1 MLTKIFNIADS
12 MKLFDIFANGS
23 KSKVAV
29 LTYHRI
35 CNKNDDWS
43 LNPLPVKSFKEHL
56 KFLTDSYNII
66 SLDDLVDL
74 VAKREPIHEKT
85 AVLTF
90 DDGYKDNYT
99 NAYPLL
105 EKYDIPATI
114 YLTSKLIGTGE
125 LVWADKVGYIIY
137 HSLVDQIKI
146 DELVEY
152 DLGSKFDKYQTFSLI
167 KRKLGDLTEL
177 EKSYFID
184 KLANL
189 CQVEI
194 PADAGCEL
202 MLSWDEVKEMDENNI
217 DFGAHTINHP
227 VLPELSSKEAR
238 WEILES
244 KRVLEENLQKSVNH
258 FSYPYGTF
266 NQDVVGIVK
275 DLKFK
280 SAVTLDQ
287 NLVNT
292 KKDNLYTLSRM
303 DGFADLN
310 FLKLFLSGYGNYF
323 YDFVKLKSRL
333 MANNAR
339 LFKSTMKE
347 G

>member
-1 MLTKIFNIADS
+1 MLTKILNIADS
-12 MKLFDIFANGS
+12 MKLFDVFANGS
-23 KSKVAV
+23 NSKVAV

-56 KFLTDSYNII
+56 KFLTNSYNII

-74 VAKREPIHEKT
+74 MTKKEPIHEKT
-85 AVLTF
+85 VVLTF
-90 DDGYKDNYT
+90 DDGYKDNYI

-105 EKYDIPATI
+105 RKYEIPATI
-114 YLTSKLIGTGE
+114 FLTSKLIGSGE

-137 HSLVDQIKI
+137 NSSIDQIKI
-146 DELVEY
+146 DELGEY
-152 DLGSKFDKYQTFSLI
+152 SLGSKFEKYQTFSDI
-167 KRKLGDLTEL
+167 KRKLVNRTEL
-177 EKSYFID
+177 EKSSFID

-194 PADAGCEL
+194 PKDAGCEL
-202 MLSWDEVKEMDENNI
+202 MLSWDEVREMNENNI

-227 VLPELSSKEAR
+227 VLPKLTPKEAK

-244 KRVLEENLQKSVNH
+244 KKVLEENLQKKVTH

-266 NQDVVGIVK
+266 NQDVVNIIRE
-275 DLKFK
+275 LNFK
-280 SAVTLDQ
+280 SAVTLNQ
-287 NLVNT
+287 NLINT
-292 KKDNLYTLSRM
+292 KKDDLYTLSRM

-310 FLKLFLSGYGNYF
+310 FLKLFLSGYGKYF
-323 YDFVKLKSRL
+323 YDFVKLKSRIL
-333 MANNAR
+333 TNNPR
-339 LFKSTMKE
+339 FFKMIMGQS
-347 G
+347 

>member
-12 MKLFDIFANGS
+12 MKLFDVFANGS
-23 KSKVAV
+23 NSKVAV

-35 CNKNDDWS
+35 CNKNYDWS

-74 VAKREPIHEKT
+74 VIKREPIHEKT
-85 AVLTF
+85 VVLTF

-105 EKYDIPATI
+105 QKYEIPATI

-125 LVWADKVGYIIY
+125 LVWADKVGYILY
-137 HSLVDQIKI
+137 NSQEDQIKI
-146 DELVEY
+146 DGLGEY
-152 DLGSKFDKYQTFSLI
+152 DLSSKFEKYQTFFEL
-167 KRKLGDLTEL
+167 KKKLVNLTEL
-177 EKSYFID
+177 EKSSFID
-184 KLANL
+184 KLVNL

-194 PADAGCEL
+194 PTDVGCEL
-202 MLSWDEVKEMDENNI
+202 MLSWDEVKEMNENNI

-227 VLPELSSKEAR
+227 VLPKLTHEEAK
-238 WEILES
+238 WEIMES
-244 KRVLEENLQKSVNH
+244 KKVLEENLQQEVNH

-266 NQDVVGIVK
+266 NQDVINITK
-275 DLKFK
+275 ELNFK

-287 NLVNT
+287 NLINT
-292 KKDNLYTLSRM
+292 RKDDLYSLSRM

-310 FLKLFLSGYGNYF
+310 FLKLFLSGYGKYF
-323 YDFVKLKSRL
+323 YDFVKLKSRI
-333 MANNAR
+333 MANNPR
-339 LFKSTMKE
+339 LFKKIMVK